1 MMVNP
6 FRFAVYSYSAT
17 SAADWRQQ
25 ARTAEELGY
34 STFFTAD
41 HHIGPGPALTAS
53 KVGVQDLAAIPAI
66 MAAADV
72 TSTINVGCRVLGTDY
87 RHPVVL
93 AKELASLDMLSD
105 GRLEVGLGCG
115 WMADEYEAM
124 GIPYDR
130 AGVRID
136 RMSETL
142 AVIRACFGDGEVD
155 IDGTYFQVHGFEGV
169 PKPARPGGPP
179 IMIGGG
185 APRVLGLA
193 GREAD
198 IVSVNLDNRTGR
210 LGPEGTT
217 SGSEAH
223 TARKIEWIKAG
234 AGDRFDQIELEIGA
248 YFTVVTDDRQ
258 GAIEGIAGRFGA
270 DPAVFADH
278 AHALIGSVDGI
289 CEQLESRRETYG
301 FSYITVGTRVAED
314 FTPVVERLTG
324 T

>member
-1 MMVNP
+1 
-6 FRFAVYSYSAT
+6 
-17 SAADWRQQ
+17 
-25 ARTAEELGY
+25 
-34 STFFTAD
+34 
-41 HHIGPGPALTAS
+41 
-53 KVGVQDLAAIPAI
+53 

-72 TSTINVGCRVLGTDY
+72 TSTINVGCRVFGTDY

-93 AKELASLDMLSD
+93 AKELASLDILSD

-115 WMADEYEAM
+115 WMADEYQAM
-124 GIPYDR
+124 GIPFDR
-130 AGVRID
+130 PGVRID
-136 RMSETL
+136 RMEETL

-155 IDGTYFQVHGFEGV
+155 VDGAHFQVTGFEGV
-169 PKPARPGGPP
+169 PKPVRPGGPP

-185 APRVLGLA
+185 ARRVLGLA

-198 IVSVNLDNRTGR
+198 IVSVNLDNRAGR

-217 SGSEAH
+217 SGSGAH

-248 YFTVVTDDRQ
+248 YFTVVTDDRR

-278 AHALIGSVDGI
+278 AHTLIGSVDGI
-289 CEQLESRRETYG
+289 CEQLESPARDLRLLLHHRRHPGGGGVRAGGRAPARDLTPAAENRRQRG
-301 FSYITVGTRVAED
+301 HVLSLRAVAGAQRDLRAPRKGISGARPSKACRGPREARGAA
-314 FTPVVERLTG
+314 PAPARR
-324 T
+324 

>member
-1 MMVNP
+1 MVRP
-6 FRFAVYSYSAT
+6 FRFAVYSYTAT

-25 ARTAEELGY
+25 ARRAEELGY

-41 HHIGPGPALTAS
+41 HHIGPGPALTAANTS
-53 KVGVQDLAAIPAI
+53 IQDLAVVPAI

-72 TSTINVGCRVLGTDY
+72 TSTINVGCRVFGTDY

-93 AKELASLDMLSD
+93 AKELASLDVLSD
-105 GRLEVGLGCG
+105 GRLEIGLGCG
-115 WMADEYEAM
+115 WMADEYQAM
-124 GIPYDR
+124 GIPFDR
-130 AGVRID
+130 PGVRID
-136 RMSETL
+136 RMEETL
-142 AVIRACFGDGEVD
+142 AVIRAYLGDGEVD
-155 IDGTYFQVHGFEGV
+155 VDGTHFQVTGFEGV
-169 PKPARPGGPP
+169 PKPVRPGGPP

-210 LGPEGTT
+210 LGPEGAT
-217 SGSEAH
+217 SGSGEH
-223 TARKIEWIKAG
+223 TAQKIDWIKAG

-248 YFTVVTDDRQ
+248 YFTMVTDNRH
-258 GAIEGIAGRFGA
+258 GAFEGFAGRFGT

-278 AHALIGSVDGI
+278 AHTLIGSVDTI
-289 CEQLESRRETYG
+289 CEQLQARRELYG
-301 FSYITVGTRVAED
+301 FSYITVSGRVAED
-314 FTPVVERLTG
+314 FAPVVERLHG

>member
-1 MMVNP
+1 MANP

-25 ARTAEELGY
+25 ARKAEDLGY

-53 KVGVQDLAAIPAI
+53 KAGVQDLAAIPAI

-136 RMSETL
+136 RMEETL

-155 IDGTYFQVHGFEGV
+155 IDGTHFQVTGFEGV
-169 PKPARPGGPP
+169 PKPVRPGGPP

-198 IVSVNLDNRTGR
+198 IVSVNLDNRAGR

-217 SGSEAH
+217 SGSGAH
-223 TARKIEWIKAG
+223 TARKIEWIKAS
-234 AGDRFDQIELEIGA
+234 AGDRFNQIELEIGA

-278 AHALIGSVDGI
+278 AHTLIGSVDGI

-314 FTPVVERLTG
+314 FAPVVERLSG